1 MLKKICLLLFMLT
14 LIPYNSNAEIKTFTH
29 TVKQPFSGSQSPDEA
44 RIAAI
49 AKAKQEVL
57 EIAGTYLETMTVVKE
72 HDVESDDILA
82 LAAGVMK
89 AEIVSQKN
97 YASEDAFGIIIE
109 TKIDVDTSI
118 LDERVKTLL
127 QDQSLLGKYND
138 QQNRAK
144 RFLSRIEELEKE
156 NQKLKDLS
164 QIEQEPKREILKS
177 QFTNVTRSL
186 TASDLF
192 NKALALWENN
202 KYSDPNKA
210 LEYLNK
216 AISLD
221 PKYGD
226 AYNNRGLV
234 WLDKGDYDRAMADYT
249 KAIELDPRDST
260 AYDNRGNIWYDKG
273 DYNRAIADYSKA
285 IELDP
290 RYATAYSNR
299 GVAWDK
305 QGDYDRAMADY
316 TKAIDLDP
324 RYATAYSNRGA
335 TWYDKGD
342 YDRAIAD
349 YTKAIELDSRHAIAF
364 FNRGL
369 VLIKQGDCDRA
380 ITDFTK
386 AIELNPRYT
395 TAYYNRAVTY
405 RICNNSSKSADDYN
419 SYLKINGNKNGDA
432 DRVRQ
437 KIKDLGYTPFY

>member
-273 DYNRAIADYSKA
+273 DYY
-285 IELDP
+285 
-290 RYATAYSNR
+290 
-299 GVAWDK
+299 
-305 QGDYDRAMADY
+305 
-316 TKAIDLDP
+316 
-324 RYATAYSNRGA
+324 
-335 TWYDKGD
+335 
-342 YDRAIAD
+342 RAIAD